1 MSTFDGLIRE
11 FPTVA
16 IDNFRRRP
24 RVCVYLLSHVHSDH
38 LYGLAAKAWDA
49 PIYCSQITAVWLP
62 MLATRSKQ
70 NAFVSGQDTVLQRKY
85 AHLARYM
92 RPLATDVPHYLD
104 LGNGRQA
111 RLNLIPAH
119 HCPGAVMFLLQD
131 DSSCILYTG
140 DARNETV
147 DLQGLSAMPIFTS
160 ATQRIDRLYLDT
172 TCCHPAFKEFPSR
185 DLAIS
190 DLITFINRRPRMAH
204 YYIDAWTFGY
214 EDIWIAL
221 SRAFH
226 TKIHV
231 SSYLYELYEAIDEF
245 IHPKILP
252 HLTLDGTTARF
263 HSCRL
268 DRTCGYGGAGGEHSS
283 VRELIR
289 IQPNVSWF
297 SELLNKDRTDCSDG
311 GTVVAQGNVVG
322 RSNSFKIKSKLPLC
336 IGKRDEFCYYMNF
349 ACHASLSE
357 LQQLVKLVSPKA
369 IFPCVLHR
377 DPIFQSLFS
386 SNREKVALLTQHIVD
401 PAFVLD
407 VEEYADRRPCLE
419 DGITTDFQSFHHA
432 KGYHVL
438 DMNDELLGV
447 SPAPSGQHP
456 PLLANEPIVLD
467 EQSEAKTSIAATAT
481 RGPSPILS
489 PRSTH
494 LRRKM
499 NKLRRLLRNTASLEE
514 QEESGDDSQMEST
527 LGDGPLSLDLGEI
540 ERKRN
545 WWMQA
550 DRGPSTSLEGAQTG
564 GEETDPQSSG
574 VQSSGAFVNEIQEGG
589 ADGRSA
595 IPCMAHESAEKW
607 YDEST
612 VELKP
617 HDVDL
622 ESDRGTCHD
631 KRGYVSTSSV
641 TVLSSEYLSSSPDPV
656 LSTSPCTN
664 SVSGV
669 AVSSELAETPVSSVG
684 FVSPIPTSFSAPA
697 RRISAARVGSPH
709 TVEGLTIGNIPG
721 PEPIPAAEHISLSSS
736 NPSTPSFPSIP
747 LSLDA
752 THAPSSSSSVPE
764 NLKTP
769 PRRSNHTNIGLG
781 NSPSSVNSVPTS
793 SKVVLHSNGSP
804 WDCEL
809 SGGIFAQLA
818 WSPPSRRR
826 TTQLTRAKTDPQHG
840 PHLKPKRHFSAVKAP
855 VRAGTSVIE
864 CGYEVILIESS
875 DDDRPR
881 DGAATQRTVK
891 GNSAANGPRGC
902 NQEIDTGECFS
913 SQDVACLEFDDVE
926 GEDDF
931 GL

>member
-16 IDNFRRRP
+16 IDNFRIRP
-24 RVCVYLLSHVHSDH
+24 GVCVYLLSHVHSDH
-38 LYGLAAKAWDA
+38 LHGLATKAWDA
-49 PIYCSQITAVWLP
+49 PIYCSPITAVWLP

-70 NAFVSGQDTVLQRKY
+70 TAFASGQDSVLERKY

-104 LGNGRQA
+104 LGNGRRA
-111 RLNLIPAH
+111 RLSLIPAH

-131 DSSCILYTG
+131 DRSCILYTG
-140 DARNETV
+140 DARNEAV
-147 DLQGLSAMPIFTS
+147 DLQGLSTMPIFTS
-160 ATQRIDRLYLDT
+160 TTQRIDRLYLDT
-172 TCCHPAFKEFPSR
+172 TCCHPAFKDFPSR

-231 SSYLYELYEAIDEF
+231 SSYLYELYEAIDEL

-268 DRTCGYGGAGGEHSS
+268 DRSCGYGGAGGEHSS
-283 VRELIR
+283 ARELIR

-297 SELLNKDRTDCSDG
+297 SDFLNRDRANGKDG

-322 RSNSFKIKSKLPLC
+322 RSNSFKIKSKLPAC
-336 IGKRDEFCYYMNF
+336 IGKRDDFCYYINF

-357 LQQLVKLVSPKA
+357 LELLVKLVSPKA

-386 SNREKVALLTQHIVD
+386 SNREKIALLAPCVVD
-401 PAFVLD
+401 PGFALD

-438 DMNDELLGV
+438 DMNDELLGAG
-447 SPAPSGQHP
+447 PPSSGRHP
-456 PLLANEPIVLD
+456 PLTANEPIDVD
-467 EQSEAKTSIAATAT
+467 EQSEARTGITLTTA
-481 RGPSPILS
+481 RDPSPILS

-514 QEESGDDSQMEST
+514 DEEAGGLSQEEST
-527 LGDGPLSLDLGEI
+527 LGDGPLSLDFRDI

-545 WWMQA
+545 WWMQT
-550 DRGPSTSLEGAQTG
+550 DRGPSTSLEGTRTG
-564 GEETDPQSSG
+564 GEETNSQSSG
-574 VQSSGAFVNEIQEGG
+574 FQNSGAFVDASQEDAATGG
-589 ADGRSA
+589 SA
-595 IPCMAHESAEKW
+595 VLMVHEPAEKW
-607 YDEST
+607 YDETT

-617 HDVDL
+617 DEVDL
-622 ESDRGTCHD
+622 DSDRGICSEV
-631 KRGYVSTSSV
+631 RGDGSISSV
-641 TVLSSEYLSSSPDPV
+641 TALSSEYLSSSPDPV
-656 LSTSPCTN
+656 LSTSPCTQ
-664 SVSGV
+664 SMSGAVVSLESNEAPMTDMGI
-669 AVSSELAETPVSSVG
+669 VSR
-684 FVSPIPTSFSAPA
+684 IPTPFS
-697 RRISAARVGSPH
+697 GSVQTIATASIRASR
-709 TVEGLTIGNIPG
+709 TVEGFNIVSIPG
-721 PEPIPAAEHISLSSS
+721 PEPIPAAEPILLPSSVSITSSL
-736 NPSTPSFPSIP
+736 PCMP
-747 LSLDA
+747 LSPSDA
-752 THAPSSSSSVPE
+752 KLAPSSMSSVPE
-764 NLKTP
+764 YLRTP
-769 PRRSNHTNIGLG
+769 PRRSNHIDIGLG
-781 NSPSSVNSVPTS
+781 DSPSSANTAPAP
-793 SKVVLHSNGSP
+793 SKFTLRSNGPP
-804 WDCEL
+804 WDDEP
-809 SGGIFAQLA
+809 SGSIFAQLA

-826 TTQLTRAKTDPQHG
+826 PTQLTRAMTDPQHATCHG
-840 PHLKPKRHFSAVKAP
+840 PKKHFSAVKAP
-855 VRAGTSVIE
+855 RRAGSSIMDS
-864 CGYEVILIESS
+864 GREVILIESS
-875 DDDRPR
+875 DDDRVA
-881 DGAATQRTVK
+881 DGVDKST
-891 GNSAANGPRGC
+891 AANGVRGC
-902 NQEIDTGECFS
+902 SQEMGVREFS

-926 GEDDF
+926 DEDGF

>member
-16 IDNFRRRP
+16 IDNFRIRP
-24 RVCVYLLSHVHSDH
+24 GVRVYLLSHVHSDH
-38 LYGLAAKAWDA
+38 LHGLAAKAWDA

-70 NAFVSGQDTVLQRKY
+70 SAFASGQDTVLQRKY
-85 AHLARYM
+85 AHLARYL

-111 RLNLIPAH
+111 RLSLIPAH

-131 DSSCILYTG
+131 DRSCVLYTG
-140 DARNETV
+140 DARNEAV
-147 DLQGLSAMPIFTS
+147 DLQGLRAMPIFTS

-172 TCCHPAFKEFPSR
+172 TCCHPAFKNFPSR

-231 SSYLYELYEAIDEF
+231 ASYLYELYEAIDEF
-245 IHPKILP
+245 IHPRILP

-283 VRELIR
+283 ARELIS

-297 SELLNKDRTDCSDG
+297 SESLNKDRANGSDG
-311 GTVVAQGNVVG
+311 GSVVAQGNVVG
-322 RSNSFKIKSKLPLC
+322 RSNSFKIKSKLPPC
-336 IGKRDEFCYYMNF
+336 IGKRDDFCYYINF

-357 LQQLVKLVSPKA
+357 LQELVELVSPRA

-377 DPIFQSLFS
+377 DPIFLSLFS
-386 SNREKVALLTQHIVD
+386 SNREKVALLARHMVD
-401 PAFVLD
+401 PGFALD
-407 VEEYADRRPCLE
+407 VEEYSDRRPCLQ

-432 KGYHVL
+432 KGFHVL

-447 SPAPSGQHP
+447 GTARANRQP
-456 PLLANEPIVLD
+456 PLLANEPIDVD
-467 EQSEAKTSIAATAT
+467 EQSETRTGITPATM

-514 QEESGDDSQMEST
+514 EEESGAHSQDEST
-527 LGDGPLSLDLGEI
+527 FGDGPLSLDLAEI

-550 DRGPSTSLEGAQTG
+550 DRGPSTSLDETRTG

-574 VQSSGAFVNEIQEGG
+574 VQSSGAFVDALQEDG
-589 ADGRSA
+589 AEDGSVV
-595 IPCMAHESAEKW
+595 PCMTHEQAESW
-607 YDEST
+607 YDETT
-612 VELKP
+612 VELKLSE
-617 HDVDL
+617 VDSKPNEVGL
-622 ESDRGTCHD
+622 DSDRGLCSDIH
-631 KRGYVSTSSV
+631 GYGSTSSV
-641 TVLSSEYLSSSPDPV
+641 IASSSEYLSSSPDPTFFRIVPYDCHGICSRLTYCGKFQCQSYTRTRIDTRCGSPCSLFQLFVAVLAFHAAVIGCHTRIVIAV
-656 LSTSPCTN
+656 LS
-664 SVSGV
+664 
-669 AVSSELAETPVSSVG
+669 
-684 FVSPIPTSFSAPA
+684 
-697 RRISAARVGSPH
+697 
-709 TVEGLTIGNIPG
+709 
-721 PEPIPAAEHISLSSS
+721 
-736 NPSTPSFPSIP
+736 
-747 LSLDA
+747 
-752 THAPSSSSSVPE
+752 
-764 NLKTP
+764 
-769 PRRSNHTNIGLG
+769 
-781 NSPSSVNSVPTS
+781 
-793 SKVVLHSNGSP
+793 
-804 WDCEL
+804 
-809 SGGIFAQLA
+809 
-818 WSPPSRRR
+818 
-826 TTQLTRAKTDPQHG
+826 
-840 PHLKPKRHFSAVKAP
+840 
-855 VRAGTSVIE
+855 AG
-864 CGYEVILIESS
+864 
-875 DDDRPR
+875 
-881 DGAATQRTVK
+881 
-891 GNSAANGPRGC
+891 
-902 NQEIDTGECFS
+902 
-913 SQDVACLEFDDVE
+913 
-926 GEDDF
+926 
-931 GL
+931 

>member
-16 IDNFRRRP
+16 IDNFRIRP

-38 LYGLAAKAWDA
+38 LQGLAVKAWDA

-70 NAFVSGQDTVLQRKY
+70 TAFASGQDNVLQRKY

-104 LGNGRQA
+104 LGNGRRA

-131 DSSCILYTG
+131 DRSCILYTG
-140 DARNETV
+140 DARNEAI

-160 ATQRIDRLYLDT
+160 TTQRIDRLYLDT

-231 SSYLYELYEAIDEF
+231 SSYLYELYAAIDEF

-252 HLTLDGTTARF
+252 HLTLDGAAARF

-283 VRELIR
+283 ARELIR

-297 SELLNKDRTDCSDG
+297 SESLNRDRANGLDG
-311 GTVVAQGNVVG
+311 GSVIAQGNVVG
-322 RSNSFKIKSKLPLC
+322 RSNSFKIKSKLPPC
-336 IGKRDEFCYYMNF
+336 IGKRDDFCYYINF

-357 LQQLVKLVSPKA
+357 LQQLVELVSPKA

-377 DPIFQSLFS
+377 DPVFQSLFN
-386 SNREKVALLTQHIVD
+386 SNREKVALLARHMVD
-401 PAFVLD
+401 PVFALD

-447 SPAPSGQHP
+447 GPELSGSHP
-456 PLLANEPIVLD
+456 PLIASEPINLD
-467 EQSEAKTSIAATAT
+467 EQSRTRTGITSTT
-481 RGPSPILS
+481 TKGPSPILS

-514 QEESGDDSQMEST
+514 EEEAGGDSQDEST
-527 LGDGPLSLDLGEI
+527 LGDGPLSLDFGEI

-550 DRGPSTSLEGAQTG
+550 ERGPSTSLEGTRTG
-564 GEETDPQSSG
+564 REETDPQSSG
-574 VQSSGAFVNEIQEGG
+574 VQSSGAFVDELQEGI
-589 ADGRSA
+589 ADGSSVV
-595 IPCMAHESAEKW
+595 PCMAHEQAEKW

-612 VELKP
+612 VELQP
-617 HDVDL
+617 NEVDL
-622 ESDRGTCHD
+622 DSDRGVCSD
-631 KRGYVSTSSV
+631 KREYGSISSV
-641 TVLSSEYLSSSPDPV
+641 IASSGDYLSSSPDPV

-664 SVSGV
+664 SLSGV
-669 AVSSELAETPVSSVG
+669 ATSLQSAETPISDLGIMSRIPTPFSGSVQTIRASGAVEGLDIGIIPGPVPLPAADLSSSCSLTPSLPSMPLSSNGTPVSS
-684 FVSPIPTSFSAPA
+684 
-697 RRISAARVGSPH
+697 
-709 TVEGLTIGNIPG
+709 
-721 PEPIPAAEHISLSSS
+721 SL
-736 NPSTPSFPSIP
+736 
-747 LSLDA
+747 L
-752 THAPSSSSSVPE
+752 SSVPE
-764 NLKTP
+764 YLKTP
-769 PRRSNHTNIGLG
+769 PRRSNHINIGLG
-781 NSPSSVNSVPTS
+781 DSPSSVNTAPAS
-793 SKVVLHSNGSP
+793 SKFVLPSNEPP
-804 WDCEL
+804 WDYKPVG
-809 SGGIFAQLA
+809 SIFAQLA

-826 TTQLTRAKTDPQHG
+826 PTQLTRAMTDPQHG
-840 PHLKPKRHFSAVKAP
+840 PHRRPQKHFAEVQAP
-855 VRAGTSVIE
+855 VRAGTSIIDS
-864 CGYEVILIESS
+864 GHEVILIESS
-875 DDDRPR
+875 DDDCAA
-881 DGAATQRTVK
+881 DGAEARQVVK
-891 GNSAANGPRGC
+891 GNSTANGPREC
-902 NQEIDTGECFS
+902 HQERDVGEEFS

-926 GEDDF
+926 GEDEF